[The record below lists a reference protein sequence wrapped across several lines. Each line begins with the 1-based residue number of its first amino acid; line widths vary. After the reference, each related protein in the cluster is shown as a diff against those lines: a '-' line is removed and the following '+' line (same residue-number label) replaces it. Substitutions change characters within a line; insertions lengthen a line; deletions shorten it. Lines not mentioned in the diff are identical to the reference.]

1 MVEVAEGDAAE
12 IAKAVRAGAVW
23 IDTSNMIH
31 PASPF
36 GGFKQSSYGWEL
48 GKHGLDFYTHVKSRW
63 VDLSDR
69 LIGWFA
75 V

>member
-1 MVEVAEGDAAE
+1 LVEVVEGDAAE

-36 GGFKQSSYGWEL
+36 GGFKQSGYGREL
-48 GKHGLDFYTHVKSRW
+48 GKHALDLYTQVKSVW
-63 VDLSDR
+63 VDLSER
-69 LIGWFA
+69 SIGWFA
-75 V
+75 A